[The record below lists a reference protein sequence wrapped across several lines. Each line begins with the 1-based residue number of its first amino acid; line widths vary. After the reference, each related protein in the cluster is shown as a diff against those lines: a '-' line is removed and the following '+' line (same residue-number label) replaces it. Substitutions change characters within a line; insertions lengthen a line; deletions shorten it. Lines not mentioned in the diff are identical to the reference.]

1 MQINPV
7 AVYGLLNTLNI
18 PEGGWVVFSA
28 AGSGLARMG
37 VQLAKHYGLNT
48 IGIVRRD
55 EQREEVVQ
63 NGASVAISSSS
74 EDVVARIKEVTGGK
88 VSNGVYT
95 ASHVPHCIAVQ
106 RGRSAPR
113 HELRIHKCCIV
124 CLCVHP

>member
-1 MQINPV
+1 VFNLLLQINPV

-18 PEGGWVVFSA
+18 PKDGWVVFSA

-37 VQLAKHYGLNT
+37 VHLAKHYGLNT

-55 EQREEVVQ
+55 EQREDVVQ
-63 NGASVAISSSS
+63 NGADVAISSSS

-88 VSNGVYT
+88 VSSGVYA

-106 RGRSAPR
+106 CGRSAPR
-113 HELRIHKCCIV
+113 H
-124 CLCVHP
+124 